1 MPLEQQEGRRVAR
14 VELPAGGG
22 RVLVLLPEPIEKLT
36 LRRDRGTEPAR
47 GSLVRLRAELSGP
60 SGRPV
65 PGVIPL
71 RLTVTNP
78 DGQASDFS
86 RYGAFTEGRWH
97 VDLPV
102 ELNALP
108 GSYRAEV
115 TDLAAGQKQRAEW
128 TVR

>member
-1 MPLEQQEGRRVAR
+1 M
-14 VELPAGGG
+14 
-22 RVLVLLPEPIEKLT
+22 
-36 LRRDRGTEPAR
+36 
-47 GSLVRLRAELSGP
+47 
-60 SGRPV
+60 

-86 RYGAFTEGRWH
+86 RHGAFTEGSWSA
-97 VDLPV
+97 DLPV

-108 GSYRAEV
+108 GTYRAAV
-115 TDLAAGQKQRAEW
+115 TDLAAGRTQHVEW